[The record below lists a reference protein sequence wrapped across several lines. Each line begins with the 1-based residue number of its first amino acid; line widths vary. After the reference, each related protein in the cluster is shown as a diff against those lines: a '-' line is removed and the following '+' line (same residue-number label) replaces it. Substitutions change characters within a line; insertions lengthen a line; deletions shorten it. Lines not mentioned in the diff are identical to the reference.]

1 LTYEPFR
8 WRSRPQQQAERKRPG
23 QFRSDLTKMDG
34 GPDHWERYAKELET
48 AVLDLQQKN
57 RQLAYDLESEL
68 QLREAKGETDD
79 GEKPIYT
86 YRPPEPTEK
95 VGPGEG

>member
-1 LTYEPFR
+1 
-8 WRSRPQQQAERKRPG
+8 
-23 QFRSDLTKMDG
+23 MDG

-57 RQLAYDLESEL
+57 RQLAYDLERA
-68 QLREAKGETDD
+68 QLPEAEGETDD
-79 GEKPIYT
+79 GESPIYT
-86 YRPPEPTEK
+86 YRPAGAEK